1 MSQIILLLQFHFEAL
16 ISPAAATIARTAFH
30 EKQRTSEFVSRV
42 FVLRHRL
49 VQGGGMEPDLD
60 AARRRLDEKRRDLE
74 RMSAM
79 SEVARA
85 PVTLDQQSVGRLSRM
100 DAMQQ
105 QAMAEAQERARK
117 RDLVRIEMAERR
129 LAEGDY
135 GWCIDCGEAIP
146 DKRLEIDPMAEK
158 CVRCASG

>member
-1 MSQIILLLQFHFEAL
+1 MLL
-16 ISPAAATIARTAFH
+16 
-30 EKQRTSEFVSRV
+30 
-42 FVLRHRL
+42 HRL
-49 VQGGGMEPDLD
+49 VQDGMMEPDLE
-60 AARRRLDEKRRDLE
+60 AARRRLEEKKLDLE
-74 RMSAM
+74 NMSAL
-79 SEVARA
+79 SQEARA

-129 LAEGDY
+129 LAEGEY
-135 GWCIDCGEAIP
+135 GWCTECGEAIP
-146 DKRLEIDPMAEK
+146 NKRLAIDPMAEK